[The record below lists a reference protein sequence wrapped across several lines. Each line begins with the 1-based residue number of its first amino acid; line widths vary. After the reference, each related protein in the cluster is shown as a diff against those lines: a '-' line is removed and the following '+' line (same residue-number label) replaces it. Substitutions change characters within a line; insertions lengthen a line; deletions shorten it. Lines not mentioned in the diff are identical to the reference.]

1 MTLRGALALQLRAD
15 EKAHVRSTLRFS
27 LHVNLGHRGAPRCF
41 TSPTW
46 KILFNLG
53 WALTFWAIRP
63 SVVVLVSPRYAIR
76 GVNLCESLP
85 FGFPVG

>member
-27 LHVNLGHRGAPRCF
+27 LHVNLKRQGASRCF
-41 TSPTW
+41 ATPTW

-53 WALTFWAIRP
+53 WALAFWAIRLF
-63 SVVVLVSPRYAIR
+63 VVAPLVIGCEICRVGR
-76 GVNLCESLP
+76 GFVAR
-85 FGFPVG
+85 